1 MDFDILP
8 TMRRAQKILFL
19 EARTIKNNH
28 PLLDR
33 KQAHTSSQQQ
43 LLAAVS
49 YDEAKKV
56 QLRAS
61 FLAQL
66 GFCRIWLRSV
76 WGCLKIYYHNRNS
89 SACPPQG
96 QPSLPPVLLQER
108 SDTRI
113 CIVTENLQSRPTSI
127 ASLGLCRVSG
137 IVGGRRQHVFASS
150 THHCRLRATGS
161 NPQQLASG
169 ISIAL
174 YNTGFG
180 LLVAIPALI
189 FHRYFRGRVDDFV
202 IEMEQLAIKLVE
214 VVHGERAAK

>member
-161 NPQQLASG
+161 NPQLVSLERKSG
-169 ISIAL
+169 MGAARS
-174 YNTGFG
+174 
-180 LLVAIPALI
+180 VAP
-189 FHRYFRGRVDDFV
+189 
-202 IEMEQLAIKLVE
+202 
-214 VVHGERAAK
+214 VHHSGPGDESKR